1 MSTAELA
8 SDERAVRGTS
18 SPVLGMV
25 LFVASEAMFF
35 AAFFAIYAMSYSSQ
49 PSWPPKDVTVPGTGI
64 ATVMT
69 GLLVASS
76 FFLQMGVRAI
86 RRGDDRRLSVWLA
99 TTLVLGAAF
108 VALQLFGYAQV
119 DFGIGEGIYASLF
132 YMMTGLALAHVAGG
146 VVFLVLVLVRSATGR
161 LAMVRHEP
169 AEAAAIYWHFVV
181 IVSVALYLA
190 FSLLPSVFPKGP

>member
-99 TTLVLGAAF
+99 ATLVLGAAF

>member
-1 MSTAELA
+1 MSAAELA

-64 ATVMT
+64 PTVMT

-76 FFLQMGVRAI
+76 LFLQMGVRAI
-86 RRGDDRRLSVWLA
+86 RRGDDRRLSLWLSA
-99 TTLVLGAAF
+99 TLVLGAAF
-108 VALQLFGYAQV
+108 VALQLYGYSQV
-119 DFGIGEGIYASLF
+119 DFGISEGIYASLF
-132 YMMTGLALAHVAGG
+132 YIMTGLALAHVAGG

-161 LAMVRHEP
+161 LAMIRHEP